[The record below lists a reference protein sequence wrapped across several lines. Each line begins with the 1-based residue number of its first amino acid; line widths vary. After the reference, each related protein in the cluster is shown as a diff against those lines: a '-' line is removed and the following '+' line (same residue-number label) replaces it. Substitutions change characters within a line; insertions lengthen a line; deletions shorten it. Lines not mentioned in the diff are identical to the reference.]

1 MVLTLED
8 IKKVTVGALDIYKED
23 GVICFDRCTKKQ
35 LNVYSLLSP
44 NQRIACRATAGVR
57 LNFYTNSSYFAFT
70 VGKSARYEL
79 KINGVCVNEESKQG
93 ERKEF
98 TLTEKESKITL
109 YLSSHIRGSLIS
121 VEVED
126 GAYMKP
132 CVYDLKLLCLGDSV
146 TQGWNSE
153 IDYMSYA
160 YAISENLNANSIIQ
174 GVGGSKFNPQT
185 LDKLDFEPDVITIAY
200 GINDANQ
207 ARSIEDISSI
217 SQNCNDYLMKVKE
230 YYPTSKIFVI
240 TPVNRIHN
248 DEILSYGCVRMLDD
262 IIKSNADSL
271 GLEVI
276 DGLKMFPH
284 GEEYMFDNVHPN
296 NRGFI
301 EYGKNLTAELKTR
314 LFKNL

>member
-1 MVLTLED
+1 MELSLEK
-8 IKKVTVGALDIYKED
+8 IKEITVGALDIYKENSK
-23 GVICFDRCTKKQ
+23 IFFDRITKKQ
-35 LNVYSLLSP
+35 FEAYSKLSSS
-44 NQRIACRATAGVR
+44 QRIACQATTGIR

-70 VGKSARYEL
+70 AGKSARYEL
-79 KINGVCVNEESKQG
+79 KINGVCVNEESKEN

-98 TLTEKESKITL
+98 ALTKNESKITL
-109 YLSSHIRGSLIS
+109 YLSSHIRSSLIS

-126 GAYMKP
+126 GAYIKP
-132 CVYDLKLLCLGDSV
+132 CNYDLKLLCLGDSV

-185 LDKLDFEPDVITIAY
+185 LDKLDFDPDIITIAY

-207 ARSIEDISSI
+207 ARSTEDIEQI
-217 SQNCNDYLMKVKE
+217 SQNCKEYLKLAKE

-240 TPVNRIHN
+240 TPINRIHN
-248 DEILSYGCVRMLDD
+248 DEILAYGCVRMIDE
-262 IIKSNADSL
+262 IIKDHAESL
-271 GLEVI
+271 GLDVI

-296 NRGFI
+296 LKGFK
-301 EYGKNLTAELKTR
+301 EYGKNLTAELKAR
-314 LFKNL
+314 LYKNI